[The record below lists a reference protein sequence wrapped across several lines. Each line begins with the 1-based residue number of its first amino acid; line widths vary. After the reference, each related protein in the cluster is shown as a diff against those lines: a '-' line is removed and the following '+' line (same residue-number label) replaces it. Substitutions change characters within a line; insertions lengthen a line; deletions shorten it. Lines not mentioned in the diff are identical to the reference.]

1 MPAQTD
7 VIRELASLL
16 NARKEVPIA
25 RFFTGDFRLYD
36 PGAGIWLEGHKG
48 AQDMVEM
55 VLAFSPNARL
65 EILDMIEQGDRVAV
79 RWQLTSESTPHA
91 RSASMLAIYRFANGR
106 IAQDWGIS
114 VGAPWEMPTVP

>member
-25 RFFTGDFRLYD
+25 RFFTEDFRLYD
-36 PGAGIWLEGHKG
+36 PGAGIWLEGHDG

-55 VLAFSPNARL
+55 LLAFSPGARL
-65 EILDMIEQGDRVAV
+65 EVLDMIEQGDRVAV
-79 RWQLTSESTPHA
+79 RWQLTNGGTPDA
-91 RSASMLAIYRFANGR
+91 RSASMLAIYHFVDNR

-114 VGAPWEMPTVP
+114 AGTPWEMPSET